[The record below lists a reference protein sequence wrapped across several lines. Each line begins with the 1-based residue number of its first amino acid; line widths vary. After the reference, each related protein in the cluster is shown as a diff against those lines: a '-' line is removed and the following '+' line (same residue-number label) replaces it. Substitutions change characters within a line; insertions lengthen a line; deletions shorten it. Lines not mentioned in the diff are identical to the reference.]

1 MGDVVQAL
9 VVELMTVYRL
19 EKWMRQLSRG
29 AGVWAVTVEG
39 RSVMGG
45 IGVT

>member
-1 MGDVVQAL
+1 MGIVVQAL

-19 EKWMRQLSRG
+19 EKWMRPLSRG